1 MDRTIL
7 HCDCNAYYASVES
20 IDRPELRAVPMAVCG
35 DPENRHGIIL
45 AKNELAKRCGVVT
58 AETIYSALRK
68 CPVLTLVPPHHDR
81 YADISARI
89 NAIYNDYTDQVEPFS
104 IDESWLDVT
113 GSEHLFGDGAAIA
126 DTLRR
131 RIREEIGITISVGVS
146 FNKIYA
152 KMGSDYKKPDATTVI
167 TRANCKEILW
177 PLPVRDMIFVGQ
189 SAAALLERKGIRTI
203 GDIVSAGRP
212 ELRALLGKAGEALWV
227 GAAGLDDSPVRR
239 FDDRDAPKSI
249 GNGMTFAHDLRGLEE
264 IKAGLLPLCDRVG
277 TRLRRAGLYCT
288 TVTVQIKDPQFR
300 TISRQRKLDGSTDS
314 TREIYRVA
322 VEIMQASWTPITKPI
337 RLLTVTAS
345 GLTDTAQAQ
354 TSLFSGPR
362 GAIEADPRLDRVM
375 DTLRGR
381 FGQDALSFGSLVHKP
396 NKPQDK

>member
-68 CPVLTLVPPHHDR
+68 CPALTLVPPHHDR

-104 IDESWLDVT
+104 IDESWLDVI

-264 IKAGLLPLCDRVG
+264 IKAGLLPLCDQVG

-362 GAIEADPRLDRVM
+362 GAIKADPRLDRVM